1 MCSHEIRLVDFY
13 IKGVANRKNYF
24 IKCLKCN
31 QRTRNRNT
39 PLKAFKEWEENEGKL
54 YEFYNK
60 VEREGK

>member
-1 MCSHEIRLVDFY
+1 MKI
-13 IKGVANRKNYF
+13 I
-24 IKCLKCN
+24 

-39 PLKAFKEWEENEGKL
+39 PLKVFKEWEENEGKL